1 MSLGKWKLEQQRS
14 DTPTYLL
21 EWPKSVTLTANA
33 GKDVEEQEFSPLMA
47 MQNSKATLEESL
59 AVLQN

>member
-1 MSLGKWKLEQQRS
+1 MH
-14 DTPTYLL
+14 LL